1 METIFD
7 MLLYIY
13 TFYSMSN
20 IVSFTKKSPKKSL
33 EKVKTQINLVKA
45 KSKYMENV
53 SVIKSN

>member
-1 METIFD
+1 
-7 MLLYIY
+7 
-13 TFYSMSN
+13 MSN